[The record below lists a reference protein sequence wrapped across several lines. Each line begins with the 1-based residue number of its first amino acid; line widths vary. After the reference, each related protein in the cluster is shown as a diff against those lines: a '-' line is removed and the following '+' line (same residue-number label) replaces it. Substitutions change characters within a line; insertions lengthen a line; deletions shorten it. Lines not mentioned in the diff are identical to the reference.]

1 MTKYRGSVSMSVA
14 DTILEQ
20 LGGHKFVVMTG
31 SSHFVSD
38 KNTLRM
44 KLAKNKSKANK
55 LDITLNW
62 DDTYTMRFYKYTAP
76 RLNKKTFEYVDEKVV
91 EVELFEGVY
100 ADMLQELFTQVTGMY
115 TRLF

>member
-1 MTKYRGSVSMSVA
+1 MSVA
-14 DTILEQ
+14 DIILQQ

-55 LDITLNW
+55 LDITL
-62 DDTYTMRFYKYTAP
+62 DAYDTYTMHFYKYTAP
-76 RLNKKTFEYVDEKVV
+76 RRKPNSFEFTDGKVE
-91 EVELFEGVY
+91 EVAKFEGIY
-100 ADMLQELFTQVTGMY
+100 CDMLQDIFTQVTGMY
-115 TRLF
+115 TYL

>member
-1 MTKYRGSVSMSVA
+1 MSVA
-14 DTILEQ
+14 DTILQQ

-62 DDTYTMRFYKYTAP
+62 DDTYTMRFYKYSAP
-76 RLNKKTFEYVDEKVV
+76 RRKPNSFEFTEGKTE
-91 EVELFEGVY
+91 EVAKYEGMY
-100 ADMLQELFTQVTGMY
+100 WDMLQSIFTEVTGMNTY
-115 TRLF
+115 L

>member
-1 MTKYRGSVSMSVA
+1 MSVA
-14 DTILEQ
+14 DTILQQ

-55 LDITLNW
+55 LDITL
-62 DDTYTMRFYKYTAP
+62 DAYDTYKCVGFPSGPVCNPGLKAIQAALYPDGTNYMYFCHNTQTGEVFYAVT
-76 RLNKKTFEYVDEKVV
+76 LNEHNVNLYKAG
-91 EVELFEGVY
+91 L
-100 ADMLQELFTQVTGMY
+100 
-115 TRLF
+115 R

>member
-1 MTKYRGSVSMSVA
+1 MSVA
-14 DTILEQ
+14 DTILQQ

-55 LDITLNW
+55 LDITLLYAL
-62 DDTYTMRFYKYTAP
+62 TYI
-76 RLNKKTFEYVDEKVV
+76 L
-91 EVELFEGVY
+91 L
-100 ADMLQELFTQVTGMY
+100 
-115 TRLF
+115 

>member
-1 MTKYRGSVSMSVA
+1 MSVA
-14 DTILEQ
+14 DTILQQ

-55 LDITLNW
+55 LDIMGHLLQRNLKHFLHHLN
-62 DDTYTMRFYKYTAP
+62 TKNTKITKNSHMKSFMEILL
-76 RLNKKTFEYVDEKVV
+76 LNHQKI
-91 EVELFEGVY
+91 
-100 ADMLQELFTQVTGMY
+100 
-115 TRLF
+115 

>member
-1 MTKYRGSVSMSVA
+1 M
-14 DTILEQ
+14 ILEQ

-55 LDITLNW
+55 LDITLMP
-62 DDTYTMRFYKYTAP
+62 DDTYTMRFYKYSAP
-76 RLNKKTFEYVDEKVV
+76 RKKPNSMEYTSGKVE
-91 EVELFEGVY
+91 EVAKFEGVY
-100 ADMLQELFTQVTGMY
+100 NDMLQDIFTQVTGMY
-115 TRLF
+115 TYLF

>member
-1 MTKYRGSVSMSVA
+1 M
-14 DTILEQ
+14 ILEQ

-55 LDITLNW
+55 LDITLMP
-62 DDTYTMRFYKYTAP
+62 DDTYTMRFYKYSAP
-76 RLNKKTFEYVDEKVV
+76 RKKPNSMEYTSGKVE
-91 EVELFEGVY
+91 EVAMFEGVY
-100 ADMLQELFTQVTGMY
+100 NDMLQDIFTQVTGMY
-115 TRLF
+115 TYLF